1 MSDSTAAPAA
11 TARPVAAAFLDVLAE
26 EGYRPKLDRDCSD
39 ENTSCIAFKSERTTY
54 LLFAYEDDPEYLRVG
69 VSYDLGEGPDDAAA
83 LAALANRVNDQVKG
97 VKTVLAPDDHSVRFV
112 VETFLTG
119 QRVSGALVER
129 ALGALRKAADD
140 FFEARRPPERLD
152 A

>member
-1 MSDSTAAPAA
+1 MNDTTATRTAPPK
-11 TARPVAAAFLDVLAE
+11 PVAAAFLDVLAE
-26 EGYRPKLDRDCSD
+26 EGYRPKVDGDRED
-39 ENTSCIAFKSERTTY
+39 ERSSCIAFKAEGTTY
-54 LLFAYEDDPEYLRVG
+54 LLFAYEDDPEYLRLG
-69 VSYDLGEGPDDAAA
+69 VSYDLGDGRDDTAA
-83 LAALANRVNDQVKG
+83 LAAVANQVNEQVKG
-97 VKTVLAPDDHSVRFV
+97 VKAVLSTDDRSVRFS

-119 QRVSGALVER
+119 QRVTGALIER